1 MMKTT
6 IDLPDDLIREVKLRA
21 VLESRKLKDVIE
33 EIFRRGLAA
42 DEPVHPPQKRYR
54 VPLPLIPAPAGS
66 RTFDL
71 SGDRLLELE
80 MEASKPNP

>member
-1 MMKTT
+1 MKTT

-33 EIFRRGLAA
+33 EIFRRGLAV
-42 DEPVHPPQKRYR
+42 DEPARSPQKRYR
-54 VPLPLIPAPAGS
+54 VPLPLITAPAGS

-80 MEASKPNP
+80 IEASRPKP